1 MSCCNGGQIAAIIH
15 QWPVLLPVF
24 ANDTATIIFTVT
36 ALNARVLTQFP
47 QPSCRRDVEL
57 HHTDTCSLIVAT
69 KVVSQLPWPTGKQ
82 KRARYIPPPIIS
94 NQSTSVLYEL
104 MCWLSL
110 VVRSPPAR
118 RSLSWIQ
125 STVDWCMA
133 PRKWGF
139 DLKSNS
145 TNYPDHGHHGDHPPN
160 KENPHGRAGNRTRE
174 LVICSQKLWPLDH
187 E

>member
-1 MSCCNGGQIAAIIH
+1 MLRGQDFFSLC
-15 QWPVLLPVF
+15 PV
-24 ANDTATIIFTVT
+24 
-36 ALNARVLTQFP
+36 
-47 QPSCRRDVEL
+47 
-57 HHTDTCSLIVAT
+57 
-69 KVVSQLPWPTGKQ
+69 
-82 KRARYIPPPIIS
+82 IS
-94 NQSTSVLYEL
+94 SQSTWVLYEL

-145 TNYPDHGHHGDHPPN
+145 TNYPDHGHHGDPPPH
-160 KENPHGRAGNRTRE
+160 KENPHGRAENRIRD
-174 LVICSQKLWPLDH
+174 LVISSQKLWPLDH
-187 E
+187 EAVQGQEITKKMAETLIQQIMKLWMMLHKSTATCLAVQTFKNKGDNIRKYKGKAFQSKWKWNRKLSRNNQKQ